1 MKKQLLFALVACAAS
16 CAWAAEV
23 YSENVVGYTKVTVQP
38 GFNLLGSSF
47 VQVGSGEALDINE
60 AIQNNGLPGL
70 NADFSDFD
78 TSVRL
83 WTGTGYDTYG
93 FVTAE
98 QANDENWLWP
108 ESANMWILEDMSDIA
123 AVQVPAGDGFWVKTT
138 GTGTITL
145 IGQVPAAATTDVTI
159 NPGFN
164 LVSCPYAKDINI
176 QDVKVN
182 GLPGLNADFSDF
194 DTSIRLWTGTGY
206 DTYGYVTTEQADDE
220 NWLWP
225 ESANMWILED
235 MSDIADVT
243 IPAGAGFWIRTTATD
258 TVTFTK

>member
-23 YSENVVGYTKVTVQP
+23 YSENVVGYTKVTVNP

-60 AIQNNGLPGL
+60 AIKNNGLPGL
-70 NADFSDFD
+70 TEDMSYFN
-78 TSVRL
+78 TTVRL
-83 WTGTGYDTYG
+83 WTGNGYDTYG
-93 FVTAE
+93 FITEEEAV
-98 QANDENWLWP
+98 ANEWP
-108 ESANMWILEDMSDIA
+108 EASNKWLLEDFSAIA
-123 AVQVPAGDGFWVKTT
+123 AVSVPAGDGFWVKTT

-164 LVSCPYAKDINI
+164 LVSSPYAKDINI

-182 GLPGLNADFSDF
+182 GLPGLTEDSSYFY
-194 DTSIRLWTGTGY
+194 TTMRLWTGNGY
-206 DTYGYVTTEQADDE
+206 DTYGYITAEEAIANE
-220 NWLWP
+220 WP
-225 ESANMWILED
+225 EAADKWLLED
-235 MSDIADVT
+235 FSAIANVT
-243 IPAGAGFWIRTTATD
+243 IPAGAGFWIKTTGTGS
-258 TVTFTK
+258 VTFTK